1 MKKNF
6 IKLIDQDQEE
16 VKLQREAQVEIGS
29 LLTQIEQRYKRT
41 ASAENKRPRSK
52 GARAGSAGRSHNTIT
67 IKKRQKS
74 SKNAKSSILQTK
86 SVSNIRK
93 RDLN

>member
-29 LLTQIEQRYKRT
+29 LLTQIEQRYKR
-41 ASAENKRPRSK
+41 ASSAENKRPRSK
-52 GARAGSAGRSHNTIT
+52 GARAGSTGRAHNSIT

-86 SVSNIRK
+86 SVGNIRK